1 MSSTATAETLE
12 DALEESDGM
21 LAFRPLNRSAQVAYR
36 FNIEVTS
43 GLRSEVQSKLMTF
56 VVGCPDELELK
67 VAEGAYPVIEGS
79 PSNFADIQY
88 VNIAGNSTVP
98 TRFILPSYASSSA
111 IPHCGV
117 NSSDIKV
124 SSNDTLLEVGTAGSF
139 LTDPKDIGTGT
150 MAVEPQNM
158 GIHKEYLFYLQV
170 PAGQELVFSSRKQLV
185 VGCTPSIG
193 VEHLMMN

>member
-1 MSSTATAETLE
+1 
-12 DALEESDGM
+12 M
-21 LAFRPLNRSAQVAYR
+21 LAFRPSNISAQVAYR
-36 FNIEVTS
+36 FNIEVKS
-43 GLRSEVQSKLMTF
+43 GMRSEVNATLMTF
-56 VVGCPDELELK
+56 VVGCPDELEIE
-67 VAEGAYPVIEGS
+67 VTEGAYPVIEGS

-124 SSNDTLLEVGTAGSF
+124 SSNDTLLEVDTPGSF
-139 LTDPKDIGTGT
+139 LTNATEILNGTV
-150 MAVEPQNM
+150 AVEPENM
-158 GIHKEYLFYLQV
+158 GIHKEYLFYLRVQ
-170 PAGQELVFSSRKQLV
+170 AGQVLEVSSRKQLV

-193 VEHLMMN
+193 AEHLMMN